1 MKSLILTI
9 RTQYYCF
16 ELYIVEHIVSSFS
29 YFQKVYY
36 TYNSIASKHKN
47 FLWKLN
53 SISNRYFRRRQIAE
67 IYLNFAIAKQNYQS
81 KEKLSLFAKMI
92 NNHFSNFLF
101 LSGNILFFFLI
112 LSSNAFSVSAS
123 NPFYLRIVLS

>member
-1 MKSLILTI
+1 MFDISIRFI
-9 RTQYYCF
+9 RTHP
-16 ELYIVEHIVSSFS
+16 II
-29 YFQKVYY
+29 
-36 TYNSIASKHKN
+36 NSIFSKDLLYLQFYRFKERN
-47 FLWKLN
+47 FFSKLCL
-53 SISNRYFRRRQIAE
+53 ISKRYFRRRQIAE

-101 LSGNILFFFLI
+101 LSGNIPFFFLI
-112 LSSNAFSVSAS
+112 LSSNAFSVSAL